1 MLSIRGL
8 DIPLPGS
15 AERRFAVRG
24 LSLDVAPGEMLCIVG
39 ESGSGKSLTA
49 RAVMGLLP
57 DMGLRASAGTILFKG
72 RDLLALP
79 PRQMEALRGREIS
92 MIFQE
97 PMTALNPLMRV
108 GDQIAELF
116 RIHRVPLSAAERR
129 QRVLSLLAD
138 LHLPDP
144 PRIADAYPF
153 EMSGGQRQR
162 VMIAIAFALGPSLLI
177 ADEPT
182 TALDVTTQMQILH
195 VLKRLQAERG
205 TAVVFITHD
214 FGVVA
219 EIADRVAVM
228 WRGELVEEGPARAV
242 LAAPKHDYTR
252 ALIGSVPRIAA
263 AGAARTAPAPASPP
277 VLAVDG
283 LTKSFHVRRGLFGA
297 ARTVPAVRGVTFSL
311 AAGETLAVVG
321 ESGSGKT
328 TLSRCIV
335 RLLRPD
341 AGRIDL
347 FGEDMSRLAGR
358 ALRQRRSGI
367 QMVFQDPHG
376 SLNPRIR
383 VGPIVMAGP
392 LAHGARPAAA
402 RETAA
407 RMLGLVGL
415 DAGAMDR
422 YPHQFSGGQR
432 QRIGLARALALE
444 PKVLIADEP
453 VSALDVTVQAQILD
467 LLRDVQAKLGL
478 AMIFITHDL
487 RVAAQVADR
496 IAVMSKGE
504 IVEEAPPSVIL
515 HAPRHA
521 YTQALVA
528 AIPGRGII

>member
-1 MLSIRGL
+1 MLQIRGL
-8 DIPLPGS
+8 DIPLPGGG
-15 AERRFAVRG
+15 ERRFAVRG
-24 LSLDVAPGEMLCIVG
+24 LSLDVAPGELVCIVG

-57 DMGLRASAGTILFKG
+57 DMGLRASAGTITFKG
-72 RDLLALP
+72 ENLLALP
-79 PRQMEALRGREIS
+79 QRRMEGLRGREIS

-108 GDQIAELF
+108 GDQISELF
-116 RIHRVPLSAAERR
+116 RIHRSGFDKAERQR
-129 QRVLSLLAD
+129 RVLSLLAD
-138 LHLPDP
+138 LNLPDP
-144 PRIADAYPF
+144 ARIAEAYPF

-182 TALDVTTQMQILH
+182 TALDVTTQMQILR

-205 TAVVFITHD
+205 TAVIFITHD

-228 WRGELVEEGPARAV
+228 WRGELVEQGPARAV
-242 LAAPKHDYTR
+242 LGAPAHAYTK
-252 ALIGSVPRIAA
+252 ALIDSVPRLSADARAERAA
-263 AGAARTAPAPASPP
+263 PTQPP
-277 VLAVDG
+277 VLSVAG
-283 LTKSFHVRRGLFGA
+283 LSKIFRVRKGMFGA
-297 ARTVPAVRGVTFSL
+297 ERKVEALKQVSFTL
-311 AAGETLAVVG
+311 HAGETLAVVG

-335 RLLRPD
+335 RLMRPD

-347 FGEDMSRLAGR
+347 FGEDMGQLAGG
-358 ALRQRRSGI
+358 ALRARRKAI

-383 VGPIVMAGP
+383 VGPIIMAGP
-392 LAHGARPAAA
+392 LAHGVKPAAA
-402 RETAA
+402 RATAE

-444 PKVLIADEP
+444 PLVLIADEP

-467 LLRDVQAKLGL
+467 LLRDVREKLGL

-487 RVAAQVADR
+487 RVAGQVADR
-496 IAVMSKGE
+496 IAVMRQGE
-504 IVEEAPPSVIL
+504 IVEEGTPAAIMGS
-515 HAPRHA
+515 ARHE
-521 YTQALVA
+521 YTRQLVA
-528 AIPGRGII
+528 AIPGRRLI